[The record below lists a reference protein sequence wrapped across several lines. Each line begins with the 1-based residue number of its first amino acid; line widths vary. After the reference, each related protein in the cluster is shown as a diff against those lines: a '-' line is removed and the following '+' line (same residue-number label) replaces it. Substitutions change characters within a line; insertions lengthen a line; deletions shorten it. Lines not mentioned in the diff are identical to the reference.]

1 VELKRRRRTGGR
13 EGGREEDGRKE
24 GEYNVVLV
32 DSHSEGDGRNDHSN
46 ASLWRRGKRREA
58 KGEEQHGRSQ
68 LMRKRR
74 GKRRRKRKRR
84 NSYQRGCGEDRE
96 KKRTA
101 SHAWWTELRSSI
113 VISA

>member
-1 VELKRRRRTGGR
+1 MELKRRRRTGGR
-13 EGGREEDGRKE
+13 EGGREEEGRKE

-68 LMRKRR
+68 MMRKRR
-74 GKRRRKRKRR
+74 GKRRRRKRR